1 MNWSVKASP
10 HFWRTAL
17 PLKEKY
23 THEQFASIIR
33 SIREAICELAARGRV
48 EESGWHDHPLER
60 SPFGDGNH
68 FEFHTFDD
76 DTIGALTAN
85 FRTQRNQEVR
95 GIDDFR
101 FTRCVF
107 NNRGTFRQGCS
118 THDGHRCANADF
130 IHHDMCAFQTTIDGS
145 FNVTFFQFDGRA

>member
-48 EESGWHDHPLER
+48 EESG
-60 SPFGDGNH
+60 
-68 FEFHTFDD
+68 
-76 DTIGALTAN
+76 
-85 FRTQRNQEVR
+85 
-95 GIDDFR
+95 
-101 FTRCVF
+101 
-107 NNRGTFRQGCS
+107 
-118 THDGHRCANADF
+118 
-130 IHHDMCAFQTTIDGS
+130 
-145 FNVTFFQFDGRA
+145 

>member
-60 SPFGDGNH
+60 SRSGTETTSSSTPSTTTCSWSTSDARRNAPSGMVGIYDH
-68 FEFHTFDD
+68 
-76 DTIGALTAN
+76 DTIP
-85 FRTQRNQEVR
+85 
-95 GIDDFR
+95 DDE
-101 FTRCVF
+101 
-107 NNRGTFRQGCS
+107 
-118 THDGHRCANADF
+118 
-130 IHHDMCAFQTTIDGS
+130 
-145 FNVTFFQFDGRA
+145 

>member
-1 MNWSVKASP
+1 MNWGVKASP

-33 SIREAICELAARGRV
+33 SIREAICELAAKGRV

-76 DTIGALTAN
+76 DVLVVYFRREAKRTIRMSASTTMTPYPTTSDRKITGKQN
-85 FRTQRNQEVR
+85 GR
-95 GIDDFR
+95 G
-101 FTRCVF
+101 
-107 NNRGTFRQGCS
+107 
-118 THDGHRCANADF
+118 HP
-130 IHHDMCAFQTTIDGS
+130 
-145 FNVTFFQFDGRA
+145 

>member
-1 MNWSVKASP
+1 MNWSVTASP

-60 SPFGDGNH
+60 SPFGDDVLVVYFRREAKRTIRMVGIYDH
-68 FEFHTFDD
+68 
-76 DTIGALTAN
+76 DTIP
-85 FRTQRNQEVR
+85 
-95 GIDDFR
+95 DDE
-101 FTRCVF
+101 
-107 NNRGTFRQGCS
+107 
-118 THDGHRCANADF
+118 
-130 IHHDMCAFQTTIDGS
+130 
-145 FNVTFFQFDGRA
+145 

>member
-23 THEQFASIIR
+23 AHERFASIIR
-33 SIREAICELAARGRV
+33 SIRKAICELAARGRV

-76 DTIGALTAN
+76 DVLVVYFKREAKRTI
-85 FRTQRNQEVR
+85 RMV
-95 GIDDFR
+95 GIYDHDTIPDDE
-101 FTRCVF
+101 
-107 NNRGTFRQGCS
+107 
-118 THDGHRCANADF
+118 
-130 IHHDMCAFQTTIDGS
+130 
-145 FNVTFFQFDGRA
+145 

>member
-1 MNWSVKASP
+1 MNWNVKASP

-33 SIREAICELAARGRV
+33 FIREAICELAAKGRV
-48 EESGWHDHPLER
+48 EESGWRDHPLER

-76 DTIGALTAN
+76 DVLVVYFRREAKRTI
-85 FRTQRNQEVR
+85 RMV
-95 GIDDFR
+95 GIYDHDTIPDDE
-101 FTRCVF
+101 
-107 NNRGTFRQGCS
+107 
-118 THDGHRCANADF
+118 
-130 IHHDMCAFQTTIDGS
+130 
-145 FNVTFFQFDGRA
+145 